1 MADRNAYEILQVHP
15 KADMLIIQAA
25 YRILAAKYHPD
36 RDPSPGADRRMA
48 EINAAFEAIRTED
61 RRILYDKQRALGQAS
76 VSVVAPPVTPP
87 YSPQPRSRAS
97 EPAAP
102 DVIDFGRY
110 AGWKLDQ
117 VAKQDPEYLQWL
129 SRHTSGIR
137 FRRRIQELLEKQRA
151 ASAAAAA
158 DRRKER

>member
-1 MADRNAYEILQVHP
+1 MADRDAYEILHVHP

-36 RDPSPGADRRMA
+36 RDSSPGADRRMA

-61 RRILYDKQRALGQAS
+61 RRVLYDKQRALGQAS
-76 VSVVAPPVTPP
+76 LSVVAPPVTPP
-87 YSPQPRSRAS
+87 YSPPPRTRPES
-97 EPAAP
+97 AAP

-117 VAKQDPEYLQWL
+117 LAKQDPEYLQWL
-129 SRHTSGIR
+129 SRHRSGIR
-137 FRRRIQELLEKQRA
+137 FRPRIQELLEKQRA

-158 DRRKER
+158 DRRRER